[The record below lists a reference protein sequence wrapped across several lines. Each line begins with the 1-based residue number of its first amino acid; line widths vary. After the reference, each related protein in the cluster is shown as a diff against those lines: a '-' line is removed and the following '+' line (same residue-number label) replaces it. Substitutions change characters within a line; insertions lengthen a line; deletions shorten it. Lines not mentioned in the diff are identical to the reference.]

1 MRKPEEEGQADDAS
15 LLRRQ
20 VGDRQAQAL
29 PTGILGRA
37 PRVGDLGPG
46 FVGVEIIGRRPSGF
60 EADTVDGYP
69 SSDGQDPGCR
79 LSQRRVEE
87 VGTGPYA
94 QERLLSRIFRRHGF
108 TEDLAAK
115 RQHAACMPI
124 VDLKEGSEVPPSDLE
139 EEIDIRSRA

>member
-29 PTGILGRA
+29 PTGILGCA

-46 FVGVEIIGRRPSGF
+46 FVGVEIIGCGPSGL
-60 EADTVDGYP
+60 EADAVDGYP
-69 SSDGQDPGCR
+69 SGDGQDPGRR

-87 VGTGPYA
+87 MGAGPYA
-94 QERLLSRIFRRHGF
+94 QERLLSRIFSRHGF

-115 RQHAACMPI
+115 PQHAACMPI
-124 VDLKEGSEVPPSDLE
+124 VNLEEGSEVPPSDLE